1 MAARVDPSDVL
12 HDAYLEASRQWDAFC
27 AAPPMSLF
35 DWLRFLV
42 RQRLMA
48 LHRWHLGTR
57 KRDANREFPS
67 ARQTGLP
74 LGSCA
79 ALSKHLTSSS
89 QAAIRS
95 ETQRRLLQWMQAL
108 GEQDQ
113 EILVLRHEEELSNR
127 VAAEELDISPAA
139 ASKRYIRAL
148 ERLKSVADRVGGP
161 AER

>member
-1 MAARVDPSDVL
+1 
-12 HDAYLEASRQWDAFC
+12 
-27 AAPPMSLF
+27 
-35 DWLRFLV
+35 
-42 RQRLMA
+42 
-48 LHRWHLGTR
+48 
-57 KRDANREFPS
+57 
-67 ARQTGLP
+67 
-74 LGSCA
+74 
-79 ALSKHLTSSS
+79 
-89 QAAIRS
+89 
-95 ETQRRLLQWMQAL
+95 MQAL